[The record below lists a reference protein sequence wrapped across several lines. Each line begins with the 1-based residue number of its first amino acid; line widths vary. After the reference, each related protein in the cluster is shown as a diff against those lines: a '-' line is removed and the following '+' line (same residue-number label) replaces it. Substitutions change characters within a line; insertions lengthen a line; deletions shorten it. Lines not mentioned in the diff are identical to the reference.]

1 MDKKD
6 VILPFYEGNFEY
18 TAFLLS
24 IIYDFLP
31 SDLEL
36 MSKES
41 INAAKMGAISNILLA
56 IKEDIVEEEPNHE
69 FKSKILISELEKVVD
84 AIATKE
90 DNGYKINGVLFKDAA
105 SLVAEIRNRI
115 AHGNYTLD
123 LGHNRVILKRDGEDI
138 KININNLQ
146 LFIMIAVKNYNIKV
160 SPEEYERDILIF
172 RKLEKNRTNPITSD
186 EELISVLKDFNKITF
201 TLKPKKG
208 NLINPY
214 VVEIMQSIIRKYKKV
229 QDNKILYEFQK
240 EIKEDYD
247 FKWELTKIKKYDELK
262 ELASQI
268 VNILPTDIRYEDQIR
283 SIGFQVQRYMDSEY
297 DSLGPITGNLKNL
310 ILLEE
315 MSDLGTN
322 DIKTLFFN
330 LGSRYSDFSV
340 DYDMLASS
348 LMGMFNSMFAYANED
363 IYEKEDFDYSELDLS
378 LLEVDTLKIDTLE
391 LDCVSGKIST
401 NSKRQGKVKKLIAM
415 TQDSLSKVDKN
426 NTGAITSLNKRL
438 GELVNEDTALDSVL
452 NTLDAEK
459 NRILSEYNLNADK
472 RKNKTIIERL
482 RNSIA
487 HGNYMVKINDSYESA
502 VIEFEDFHKDEVKLK
517 ARIKLIDFV
526 RLMDLNVKV
535 IENFIYEKTKSK

>member
-1 MDKKD
+1 
-6 VILPFYEGNFEY
+6 
-18 TAFLLS
+18 
-24 IIYDFLP
+24 
-31 SDLEL
+31 

-160 SPEEYERDILIF
+160 SPEEYERYILIF

-214 VVEIMQSIIRKYKKV
+214 VIERMQSIIRKYKKV

-247 FKWELTKIKKYDELK
+247 FKWELTKIKKYAK
-262 ELASQI
+262 
-268 VNILPTDIRYEDQIR
+268 Y
-283 SIGFQVQRYMDSEY
+283 
-297 DSLGPITGNLKNL
+297 
-310 ILLEE
+310 
-315 MSDLGTN
+315 
-322 DIKTLFFN
+322 
-330 LGSRYSDFSV
+330 
-340 DYDMLASS
+340 
-348 LMGMFNSMFAYANED
+348 
-363 IYEKEDFDYSELDLS
+363 
-378 LLEVDTLKIDTLE
+378 
-391 LDCVSGKIST
+391 
-401 NSKRQGKVKKLIAM
+401 
-415 TQDSLSKVDKN
+415 
-426 NTGAITSLNKRL
+426 
-438 GELVNEDTALDSVL
+438 
-452 NTLDAEK
+452 
-459 NRILSEYNLNADK
+459 
-472 RKNKTIIERL
+472 
-482 RNSIA
+482 
-487 HGNYMVKINDSYESA
+487 
-502 VIEFEDFHKDEVKLK
+502 
-517 ARIKLIDFV
+517 
-526 RLMDLNVKV
+526 
-535 IENFIYEKTKSK
+535 

>member
-6 VILPFYEGNFEY
+6 VILPFYEGNLEY

-146 LFIMIAVKNYNIKV
+146 LFIMMAVKNYNIKV

-315 MSDLGTN
+315 MSGLGTN
-322 DIKTLFFN
+322 DIKTLLIN

-363 IYEKEDFDYSELDLS
+363 IYEKEDFDYSGLDLS
-378 LLEVDTLKIDTLE
+378 LLEVDSLKIDTLE

-502 VIEFEDFHKDEVKLK
+502 VIEFEDFHKGEVKLK

-526 RLMDLNVKV
+526 RLMNLNVEV
-535 IENFIYEKTKSK
+535 IENFICEKTKSK